1 MHMKQIIILIHLLF
15 LSIIAFAQP
24 NAQEL
29 NGIAKKC
36 IGGLWCIG
44 NNRNDFQMKKP
55 SESHTISSV
64 SVTDVK
70 QHHSLTMT
78 VNGTEYLIHMPY
90 NVYNGEWTYTG
101 AYDGRYIHEG
111 DMRVVTIS
119 RNRAY
124 GDNPIVYP
132 TTYLIGIKFPRE
144 SDAEAFVNAL
154 NSLQASSYLENLSW
168 YEYAATTEKYKDYSS
183 KQMFDLFSSDLTKN
197 SVRSEQVQSD
207 KDYAKTTINSIA
219 YNDGNLILTY
229 RDSHSASY
237 MAPDFKSGTFKV
249 SIPLMESVISYEI
262 GYFACISFWTDFSD
276 SDGINITRNGAN
288 DYVKEFKL
296 YAPEPISKRI
306 VREIKQFRNKVN
318 DEGFTGKYSYTRGKP
333 SNSNGKPS
341 SNNSSKN
348 NNSILDKYVQ

>member
-1 MHMKQIIILIHLLF
+1 MKKVILLAHLLWLPF
-15 LSIIAFAQP
+15 ISFAQSSV
-24 NAQEL
+24 QEL
-29 NGIAKKC
+29 NSLAQKS
-36 IGGLWCIG
+36 IGGLWATG
-44 NNRNDFQMKKP
+44 SERTDYQMKEPFKG
-55 SESHTISSV
+55 HTISSI
-64 SVTDVK
+64 SVTSVSMY
-70 QHHSLTMT
+70 HSLTMS
-78 VNGTEYLIHMPY
+78 VNGKEYLIHMPY
-90 NVYNGEWTYTG
+90 NAYNGKWSYMG
-101 AYDGRYIHEG
+101 AYDDRYIHEG
-111 DMRVVTIS
+111 DMRMVTIS

-124 GDNPIVYP
+124 GDDPIVYP
-132 TTYLIGIKFPRE
+132 TTYLIGIKFPEE
-144 SDAEAFVNAL
+144 SDAVAFVNAL

>member
-1 MHMKQIIILIHLLF
+1 MKKVILLAHLLWLPF
-15 LSIIAFAQP
+15 ISFAQSSV
-24 NAQEL
+24 QEL
-29 NGIAKKC
+29 NSLAQKS
-36 IGGLWCIG
+36 IGGLWAIG
-44 NNRNDFQMKKP
+44 SERTDYQMKEPFKGQ
-55 SESHTISSV
+55 TISSV
-64 SVTDVK
+64 SITSVS
-70 QHHSLTMT
+70 QYHSLTMT
-78 VNGTEYLIHMPY
+78 VNGKEYLIHMPY
-90 NVYNGEWTYTG
+90 NVYNGEWRYTG

-168 YEYAATTEKYKDYSS
+168 YEYVATTEKYKDYSS
-183 KQMFDLFSSDLTKN
+183 KKMFDLLSSELTKN
-197 SVRSEQVQSD
+197 TIRSKQAHNDE
-207 KDYAKTTINSIA
+207 DYAKTTINSIT
-219 YNDGNLILTY
+219 YNDGNLIITY

-237 MAPDFKSGTFKV
+237 MAPDFKSGTYKV
-249 SIPLMESVISYEI
+249 TIPSMESVISYEI

>member
-1 MHMKQIIILIHLLF
+1 MKKVIILAHLLWF
-15 LSIIAFAQP
+15 PFISFAQSSI
-24 NAQEL
+24 QEL
-29 NGIAKKC
+29 NSLAQKS
-36 IGGLWCIG
+36 IGGLWAIG
-44 NNRNDFQMKKP
+44 SERTDYQMKEPFKGQ
-55 SESHTISSV
+55 TISSV
-64 SVTDVK
+64 SITSVS
-70 QHHSLTMT
+70 QYHSLTMT
-78 VNGTEYLIHMPY
+78 VNGKEYLIHMPY
-90 NVYNGEWTYTG
+90 NVYNGEWRYTG

>member
-1 MHMKQIIILIHLLF
+1 MKKVILLAHLLWLPF
-15 LSIIAFAQP
+15 ISFAQSSV
-24 NAQEL
+24 QEL
-29 NGIAKKC
+29 NSLAQKS
-36 IGGLWCIG
+36 IGGLWAIG
-44 NNRNDFQMKKP
+44 SERTDYQMKEPFKGQ
-55 SESHTISSV
+55 TISSV
-64 SVTDVK
+64 SITSVS
-70 QHHSLTMT
+70 QYHSLTMT
-78 VNGTEYLIHMPY
+78 VNGKEYLIHMPY
-90 NVYNGEWTYTG
+90 NVYNGEWRYTG

-168 YEYAATTEKYKDYSS
+168 YEYVATTEKYKDYSS
-183 KQMFDLFSSDLTKN
+183 KKMFDLLSSELTKN
-197 SVRSEQVQSD
+197 TIRSKQAHNDE
-207 KDYAKTTINSIA
+207 DYAKTTINSIT
-219 YNDGNLILTY
+219 YNDGNLIITY

-237 MAPDFKSGTFKV
+237 MAPDFKSGTYKV
-249 SIPLMESVISYEI
+249 TIPLMESVISYEI